1 MTIGEPAELMGLS
14 ASFLLQYFGRKEVFR
29 VPVAMNWGYC
39 SSEVLAACRIL
50 IELAGDSQGAANQ
63 IQVVVQT
70 EAGSDGE
77 ALFDGFARARDE
89 ACCGR

>member
-1 MTIGEPAELMGLS
+1 MARSWPKAERPLG
-14 ASFLLQYFGRKEVFR
+14 AVG
-29 VPVAMNWGYC
+29 
-39 SSEVLAACRIL
+39 ACRIL
-50 IELAGDSQGAANQ
+50 IESAGDSPGAANQ

-89 ACCGR
+89 ACWGR